1 MLVAAAPP
9 MAERQV
15 IKMKIVDVDGAA
27 DDAADDGSV
36 YDDDDDDA
44 GGGESGSTSCFS
56 EAAVQPSAK
65 SQVLFSVQRCLLFS

>member
-15 IKMKIVDVDGAA
+15 IKMKIVDVDDAA

-36 YDDDDDDA
+36 YDDDDDA

>member
-15 IKMKIVDVDGAA
+15 IKMKIVDVD
-27 DDAADDGSV
+27 DAADDGSV
-36 YDDDDDDA
+36 CA